1 MASFGTG
8 LLNEGYRPWGG
19 NPYRGES
26 TATKWNVALKDPVI
40 PVHAPYG
47 SSDDWDFP
55 TNPLPNLTWLGR
67 VHRGTPW
74 QTIYLK
80 APGIDLP
87 TWTTWTGNTNY
98 VLNVGQRSDYPTN
111 VLYADAL
118 LTQPTN
124 DWRLASLLVSLL
136 STNNPRNL
144 ASVNQPGVPAWC
156 EVLDG
161 MTVLTNTDFGQ
172 FDSITMSSSSPQA
185 ATIAAALD
193 TMRSAQPNR
202 TFRNIGDLLAIPE
215 LSTGSPW
222 LDLSGAA
229 QLYSSMTDEAYE
241 AIPSQILPLLR
252 PDSIGAVSQS
262 SGTLQVQFTGLDG
275 YAYVVQTSSNLSDWT
290 AVSTN
295 YPVNGS
301 FDFVDTPPP
310 GSPRRFYRSVLWP

>member
-1 MASFGTG
+1 
-8 LLNEGYRPWGG
+8 
-19 NPYRGES
+19 
-26 TATKWNVALKDPVI
+26 
-40 PVHAPYG
+40 
-47 SSDDWDFP
+47 
-55 TNPLPNLTWLGR
+55 
-67 VHRGTPW
+67 
-74 QTIYLK
+74 
-80 APGIDLP
+80 
-87 TWTTWTGNTNY
+87 
-98 VLNVGQRSDYPTN
+98 
-111 VLYADAL
+111 
-118 LTQPTN
+118 
-124 DWRLASLLVSLL
+124 
-136 STNNPRNL
+136 
-144 ASVNQPGVPAWC
+144 
-156 EVLDG
+156 

-290 AVSTN
+290 ALSTN